1 MMVVDASAV
10 VEVLLQTERGLTI
23 EERLF
28 APGETLHVPHL
39 IDIEVAHVMRRAWLQ
54 GLVEEG
60 RAEEVLEDLAAWAL
74 IRYPHDLFLP
84 RIWSLRHNVTAYDA
98 AYIALAETL
107 EVTLLTCDARLAAS
121 SAHNATIEI
130 A

>member
-39 IDIEVAHVMRRAWLQ
+39 IDIEVAHVVRRAWLQ

-60 RAEEVLEDLAAWAL
+60 RAEEALEDLAAWAL

>member
-10 VEVLLQTERGLTI
+10 VEVLLQTERGTQI

-28 APGETLHVPHL
+28 VPGETLHVPHL
-39 IDIEVAHVMRRAWLQ
+39 IDIEVAHAMRRAWLQ
-54 GLVEEG
+54 GLVEEEG
-60 RAEEVLEDLAAWAL
+60 AEEALDDLAAWSL

-107 EVTLLTCDARLAAS
+107 EVTLLTCDARLAS
-121 SAHNATIEI
+121 SSGHDVRIEI